1 MFFAH
6 KIKSIRPTDRV
17 LEVGPGNSP
26 YCRSDILLE
35 RKFDEIE
42 ALEQRGR
49 TSNLKTTKPVVFY
62 DGGRFPFED
71 GAFDYVICSHVLE
84 HVDDIEQFCSELFR
98 VAPKGYVEFPTVHY
112 EYLYNFSVHKQLLN
126 FSDKGLIYLPKAD
139 SGLAA
144 FQPLQNHY
152 NRSLELGYS
161 DLVQDLK
168 PLMFQGIE
176 WNQSFEIIKAS
187 SIADLVPSSC
197 NLQAPRLHSLLI
209 RKILRWFQ
217 II

>member
-1 MFFAH
+1 
-6 KIKSIRPTDRV
+6 
-17 LEVGPGNSP
+17 
-26 YCRSDILLE
+26 LLE
-35 RKFDEIE
+35 RVFSDEE
-42 ALEQRGR
+42 ALKQRGG
-49 TSNLKTTKPVVFY
+49 TPALKSAKTLIHY
-62 DGGRFPFED
+62 DGERFPFED

-84 HVDDIEQFCSELFR
+84 HVEDIEQFCSELFR
-98 VAPKGYVEFPTVHY
+98 VAPKGYVEFPTVYY
-112 EYLYNFSVHKQLLN
+112 EYLYNFSVHTQLLN
-126 FSDKGLIYLPKAD
+126 FSDKRLIYLPKVD

-209 RKILRWFQ
+209 RKILRWFR